1 MLTRHPV
8 GTEDHKD
15 IIDVLEAVH
24 EIGRV
29 QPPKLEASNEEAA
42 TPAATLTQ
50 RPSTTESPSTST
62 APVGRCLS
70 PLVATPQV
78 VRTLD
83 PSPSTPHPSLSPTPH
98 PSLSP
103 TIPSPTSH
111 PSPSPTIPLSTPHEP
126 PSPTIPPPTPHPCP
140 GFDIRSPTPRSFL
153 ELSPIPSFYLG
164 IDPTPPD
171 MQQDPPSHSTST
183 SPSSAIN
190 PPHIQ
195 AKQAVGLPATAE
207 GRPKRISKA
216 PHCRTEGH
224 KHGHKTGPEASDE
237 GHVRPLPHYTRKRK
251 V

>member
-29 QPPKLEASNEEAA
+29 QPLELEASNEEAA
-42 TPAATLTQ
+42 TPAAAPTQ
-50 RPSTTESPSTST
+50 RPSTTESSSTST
-62 APVGRCLS
+62 APAGRCLS
-70 PLVATPQV
+70 PPVATLQV

-83 PSPSTPHPSLSPTPH
+83 PSPSTPHPT
-98 PSLSP
+98 LSP

-126 PSPTIPPPTPHPCP
+126 PSPTIPPPAPHPYPGSNNCP
-140 GFDIRSPTPRSFL
+140 PTPRAFL
-153 ELSPIPSFYLG
+153 ELSPIPSFDLG

-183 SPSSAIN
+183 GPSSAID
-190 PPHIQ
+190 PPHVQ
-195 AKQAVGLPATAE
+195 VEQAVGLPAVTE
-207 GRPKRISKA
+207 GRPKQIGRAS
-216 PHCRTEGH
+216 CRER
-224 KHGHKTGPEASDE
+224 
-237 GHVRPLPHYTRKRK
+237 V
-251 V
+251 